1 MPALSLLPATDPGL
15 PGALRRALRADFVL
29 APLPPQPDPVVAML
43 QPQYPVTEPDAALI
57 VATSGST
64 GTPKGVVLS
73 AEAITAGVHATHT
86 ALGGP
91 GHWTLAVPAHYVAGI
106 MVIARTL
113 VAETAL
119 LRVDAHLSARPDLPA
134 GRNYL
139 SLVPTQLVRALTE
152 PATTAWL
159 AGFDAILVGGAALA
173 PAVRAAATAAGLR
186 IVTTYGSSETSGG
199 CVYDGIPLPG
209 VEVTLAGQPAGAAT
223 AEPGR
228 IDLAGPMIFA
238 GYRLQPELTAEALI
252 APHRLHT
259 QDRGAW
265 VDGRLQILGRVDDV
279 VISGGVNVDLAAV
292 ERAVREVLPEAVVI
306 GVPDAEW
313 GTRVVLAAV
322 DPPPLRELQER
333 LTGLE
338 PAALPRRVLAVA
350 RMPLTSSGK
359 VDRQQLIAH
368 AQEVS

>member
-15 PGALRRALRADFVL
+15 PGALRRALNADFVL
-29 APLPPQPDPVVAML
+29 APLPPQPDAVLQML
-43 QPQYPVTEPDAALI
+43 QPQIAVTEPGAALI

-64 GTPKGVVLS
+64 GTPKGVVLG

-91 GHWTLAVPAHYVAGI
+91 GHWTLAVPGHYVAGI
-106 MVIARTL
+106 MVIARSI
-113 VAETAL
+113 VAGTQL
-119 LRVDAHLSARPDLPA
+119 LHTDAHLAERPELPA

-139 SLVPTQLVRALTE
+139 SLVPTQLVRALAD

-159 AGFDAILVGGAALA
+159 TGFDAILIGGAALA
-173 PAVRAAATAAGLR
+173 PAVATAAAAAGLR

-199 CVYDGIPLPG
+199 CVYDGVPLPG
-209 VEVTLAGQPAGAAT
+209 VEVTLGDRD
-223 AEPGR
+223 R
-228 IDLAGPMIFA
+228 IELAGPMVFS
-238 GYRLQPELTAEALI
+238 GYRLQPELTAEALV
-252 APHRLHT
+252 APGRLRT

-292 ERAVREVLPEAVVI
+292 ERAVRAVLPEAVVV
-306 GVPDAEW
+306 GVPDPEW

-322 DPPPLRELQER
+322 DPPPLDDLHAR
-333 LTGLE
+333 LSGLE
-338 PAALPRRVLAVA
+338 PAALPRRILAVD
-350 RMPLTSSGK
+350 RLPLTSSGK
-359 VDRQQLIAH
+359 VDRQVLIAR